1 VAYIFLRIGTDPT
14 AWVLESTDPDT
25 VAAQLS
31 QATGPV
37 VLPVLDPLQ
46 GDLVVSPSAAATIS
60 VTRPSP
66 VHNWHPSHI
75 ALPLWPVLYLP
86 SPTSPTQNSPG
97 YPLDPNTDLAALRQ
111 RIIAAMTGRTVLS
124 IQVADSRGGVVLL
137 NGAALGFAVLAQV
150 HG

>member
-25 VAAQLS
+25 VAAQLR

-60 VTRPSP
+60 VASPFP
-66 VHNWHPSHI
+66 VHNWHPSHL
-75 ALPLWPVLYLP
+75 ALPLWPVMYLP
-86 SPTSPTQNSPG
+86 SSTGPTQNSPG
-97 YPLDPNTDLAALRQ
+97 YQLDPNTDLTALGE
-111 RIIAAMTGRTVLS
+111 RIIAAMRERTVLS

-137 NGAALGFAVLAQV
+137 NGAALGFAVLARV